1 MPASGGAEVMREQ
14 LEHLAD
20 LASRGVVELRV
31 IPTSRGAHPCLCAPL
46 FLLLTPE
53 GGRRP
58 NMI

>member
-1 MPASGGAEVMREQ
+1 MREQ